1 MRVTRSNCGYAE
13 TEERLLR
20 AIADR
25 GLKLFAQIDHAAAAR
40 EVGLHMAPEQVVV
53 FGGPKAGTPM
63 MQSDAR
69 IGIELPLKILLWEDS
84 KGAQLGYNDPLDL
97 ASRYDVAQHQPTLE
111 AMSKLLAALTTEA
124 AG

>member
-1 MRVTRSNCGYAE
+1 VRATRSNCGYAE
-13 TEERLLR
+13 THERLLR

-40 EVGLHMAPEQVVV
+40 EVGLQMPAEQVVV
-53 FGGPKAGTPM
+53 FGGPKAGTPLM
-63 MQSDAR
+63 RSDAR

-84 KGAQLGYNDPLDL
+84 EGAQLGYNDPLEL
-97 ASRYDVAQHQPTLE
+97 ASRYDVAQHQSALE

>member
-1 MRVTRSNCGYAE
+1 VRVTRSSSGYAE
-13 TEERLLR
+13 TEKRLLQ

-53 FGGPKAGTPM
+53 FGGPKGGTPLM
-63 MQSDAR
+63 KADPR
-69 IGIELPLKILLWEDS
+69 VGIELPLKILLWEDS
-84 KGAQLGYNDPLDL
+84 EGALLGYNEPLEL
-97 ASRYDVAQHQPTLE
+97 ARHYDIAEHRATLE
-111 AMSKLLAALTTEA
+111 AMSKLLAALASEA